1 MDNKITLV
9 IGRLTP
15 LLPPVNSAKLALRRG
30 ISILFYSTAVQQRL
44 TRLLVNPYNP
54 ADSRNSN
61 TRNSIRHGWR
71 EEEKMLRIVSL
82 QLMATVVAGIVAAL
96 LGGWPAMF
104 SAVFGGLCCVVP
116 NGLFALRLFANA
128 QRIGAANPMSFF
140 IGEFI
145 KIALT
150 VTLLGV
156 TAWLYRDLNWL
167 ALLCGFIVAL
177 KSYIIL
183 LFRHHK

>member
-1 MDNKITLV
+1 MVINLIIPLIHVIPPYATQLITL
-9 IGRLTP
+9 
-15 LLPPVNSAKLALRRG
+15 
-30 ISILFYSTAVQQRL
+30 
-44 TRLLVNPYNP
+44 
-54 ADSRNSN
+54 
-61 TRNSIRHGWR
+61 R
-71 EEEKMLRIVSL
+71 EKEKMLRIVSL
-82 QLMATVVAGIVAAL
+82 QLIATVVAGLVAAL

-104 SAVFGGLCCVVP
+104 SAMLGGFCCVVP

-128 QRIGAANPMSFF
+128 RKPGGANPMSFM

-150 VTLLGV
+150 VALLGA

-167 ALLCGFIVAL
+167 ALIGGFIVAL

-183 LFRHHK
+183 LFRR